1 MDLLHPLRLSGFPS
15 GSDGKEFA
23 CNAGDL
29 GSISGLGRS
38 PGERNGYPSSIL
50 AWRIPWTEEPGTFR
64 VLATAGASPPLLG
77 SLLSRLV
84 FGETYLGNS
93 TSHLC
98 FFTSCKK

>member
-50 AWRIPWTEEPGTFR
+50 AEEIPRTEEPGGLPSIGLQSQTQ
-64 VLATAGASPPLLG
+64 
-77 SLLSRLV
+77 LSD
-84 FGETYLGNS
+84 
-93 TSHLC
+93 
-98 FFTSCKK
+98 